1 VGKDSV
7 AELVS
12 AVMEEMGFLQ
22 LPLENDL
29 INYSA
34 LARFIKP
41 AVEEKMGGRK
51 ASMDSLIM
59 AVRRYAKAAS
69 GKDENSETLRV
80 LAGARI
86 ILRTGMVL
94 LHLRRTSELYS
105 KIIELERKY
114 VNWHQGDKMYVLQR
128 SEEIMV
134 ATGRKFLPLIK
145 AEVDRDDILLEYD
158 ALALLTIEYDRE
170 ANMTPGVLAFV
181 SNQLDALGI
190 NVYAIFNS
198 VTKLSLLVSE
208 AQAARLY
215 DRLNRMLEQ
224 SRTAVERGR

>member
-1 VGKDSV
+1 
-7 AELVS
+7 
-12 AVMEEMGFLQ
+12 MEEMGFLRIA
-22 LPLENDL
+22 LENDL
-29 INYSA
+29 VNFSA

-41 AVEEKMGGRK
+41 AVEEKLGGRK

-59 AVRRYAKAAS
+59 AVRRYAKAS
-69 GKDENSETLRV
+69 GGRDENTRTLHV

-94 LHLRRTSELYS
+94 LHLRRTSELYG

-134 ATGRKFLPLIK
+134 ATGRKFLPLLNGQI
-145 AEVDRDDILLEYD
+145 DRDDILLEYHD
-158 ALALLTIEYDRE
+158 LALLTIEYDSD
-170 ANMTPGVLAFV
+170 ANMTPGVLAFIA
-181 SNQLDALGI
+181 NQLNALDT

-198 VTKLSLLVSE
+198 VTKLSLIVSE

-224 SRTAVERGR
+224 SRAAVERRK